1 MFTYRQTYS
10 IGLPARSVAA
20 TLFFTLCAR
29 SKTVQ
34 TYSSRTLHCDAARA
48 LLGEQYGAA
57 FLTSASNRSYRH
69 TMTALITSLYSHHL
83 GSPQW
88 CPFRTRSLS
97 LRCPFKRGTKTAVSA
112 PDLLTLN
119 LVLCAR
125 ASSTRDAMAGSL
137 LTIGLVSRMDL
148 NSGAKAWSKEFGR
161 KINILFFCTLI
172 WLTNVPVSI
181 EMILMVTVRFSY
193 HIVL

>member
-1 MFTYRQTYS
+1 MHQQRGRRGRDSCKMGTTKRAPIVNMFTYRQTYS
-10 IGLPARSVAA
+10 IGPPARSVAA

-29 SKTVQ
+29 SQTVQ
-34 TYSSRTLHCDAARA
+34 THLSRTHRCNAARA
-48 LLGEQYGAA
+48 LLGEQYRAA
-57 FLTSASNRSYRH
+57 FLTSASNRSYGH
-69 TMTALITSLYSHHL
+69 TMTALITSLHSHHL

-125 ASSTRDAMAGSL
+125 ASSASDATAGSL
-137 LTIGLVSRMDL
+137 STIGLVSRMEL
-148 NSGAKAWSKEFGR
+148 NPGAMARSKEG
-161 KINILFFCTLI
+161 FF
-172 WLTNVPVSI
+172 
-181 EMILMVTVRFSY
+181 F
-193 HIVL
+193 

>member
-1 MFTYRQTYS
+1 MVCCCNS
-10 IGLPARSVAA
+10 
-20 TLFFTLCAR
+20 FFTVCPR

-34 TYSSRTLHCDAARA
+34 TYLSRTHRCDAARA

-69 TMTALITSLYSHHL
+69 TMTALITSLHSQHL

-88 CPFRTRSLS
+88 CPFTTRSLS

-125 ASSTRDAMAGSL
+125 ASSASNTTAGSRS
-137 LTIGLVSRMDL
+137 TIGLVSRVDL
-148 NSGAKAWSKEFGR
+148 SAMARSKGVFLHLDLASLWASVNRHDSDG
-161 KINILFFCTLI
+161 KHQVYIDI
-172 WLTNVPVSI
+172 
-181 EMILMVTVRFSY
+181 
-193 HIVL
+193 

>member
-1 MFTYRQTYS
+1 MVCCCNS
-10 IGLPARSVAA
+10 
-20 TLFFTLCAR
+20 FFTLRAR

-34 TYSSRTLHCDAARA
+34 TYLGRTHHCDAARA

-69 TMTALITSLYSHHL
+69 TMSALITSLYSHHS

-125 ASSTRDAMAGSL
+125 ASSASDATAGSL
-137 LTIGLVSRMDL
+137 STIGLVSRMDL
-148 NSGAKAWSKEFGR
+148 NPGATARSTEFGY
-161 KINILFFCTLI
+161 KT
-172 WLTNVPVSI
+172 
-181 EMILMVTVRFSY
+181 TV
-193 HIVL
+193 